1 MAKITEPSLETIE
14 DYDTLK
20 GDKKKVV
27 TWVIVTGLI
36 IGALYVLASDIFTN
50 NADYIPVQ
58 DPIKTI
64 PMK

>member
-27 TWVIVTGLI
+27 TWVVVTGLI
-36 IGALYVLASDIFTN
+36 IGALYVLTSDILTDTN
-50 NADYIPVQ
+50 DYIPIQ
-58 DPIKTI
+58 DPLKTI